1 MMAPSPRL
9 RAFVFLIA
17 LLHCGAPGSAQVDR
31 SAPPKIGPP
40 PRLALPPIQ
49 HLSLSNGIRLLVM
62 EKHAVPLVQV
72 DILVSAGATLDP
84 EARSGLATL
93 TAAMLTEGA
102 GGRDALAFADAVDY
116 LGAQIT
122 SGSGEHTT
130 GIDLHC
136 PLAKLDSALVLLADA
151 VRRPAFAPAELER
164 LKKERLNTFLEWR
177 NDPRTLASVIFN
189 RTLYGGHPYG
199 IPRLG
204 SESSIALITAE
215 DLRKFYTSYFVPS
228 NTTII
233 VVGDITGAHALA
245 RLESAFGKWK
255 GKAQRPPV
263 LPVIRQIPEKTLLLV
278 DNPGAAQSV
287 IEIGRVGVPRLTDD
301 FYPIVV
307 MNTILG
313 GSFRSRLNTNIREQ
327 HGYAYDAGSRF
338 DFRPLA
344 GPFIASAS
352 VQTAVTDKAL
362 TEFVNELKA
371 IREPVSDEE
380 LERAKNYLALGFP
393 AEFQSVEQLASQLE
407 GLVIYGLPDSYFNT
421 YIDRIEAVTK
431 EEVQRVA
438 QKYIN
443 VDDLAFVIV
452 GDRREIEES
461 VSALGLAPAHV
472 LTVEDVLGGPGAPA
486 SGK

>member
-1 MMAPSPRL
+1 MMAPNRSV
-9 RAFVFLIA
+9 RAFLWLIA
-17 LLHCGAPGSAQVDR
+17 LLYAGAPMSAQVDR

-40 PRLALPPIQ
+40 PHLRLPPIA
-49 HLSLSNGIRLLVM
+49 HLSLSNGIRVLVM
-62 EKHAVPLVQV
+62 EKHTVPLVQV
-72 DILVSAGATLDP
+72 DVLVSAGATMDP
-84 EARSGLATL
+84 EGRSGLANL
-93 TAAMLTEGA
+93 TSAMLTEGS

-164 LKKERLNTFLEWR
+164 LKKERLNTLLEWR
-177 NDPRTLASVIFN
+177 NDPRMLASVIFN
-189 RTLYGGHPYG
+189 RTLYGSHPYG
-199 IPRLG
+199 IPTLG
-204 SESSIALITAE
+204 SESSIAAITAE
-215 DLRKFYTSYFVPS
+215 DLRKFYTSYFVPA
-228 NTTII
+228 NTAII
-233 VVGDITGAHALA
+233 VVGDITSAHALA
-245 RLESAFGKWK
+245 RLEAAFGKWRGK
-255 GKAQRPPV
+255 GQRPPA
-263 LPVIRQIPEKTLLLV
+263 LPPILQLPEKTLLLV

-287 IEIGRVGVPRLTDD
+287 IQIGCVGVPRLTED

-327 HGYAYDAGSRF
+327 HGYAYGAGSRF

-344 GPFIASAS
+344 GPFLASAS

-362 TEFVNELKA
+362 TEFVNELKG

-380 LERAKNYLALGFP
+380 LERAKNYLALGYP

-407 GLVIYGLPDSYFNT
+407 GLVIYGLPDTYFNT
-421 YIDRIEAVTK
+421 YIDRIESVTK
-431 EEVQRVA
+431 EEVHRVA

-452 GDRREIEES
+452 GDRKEIEEG

-472 LTVEDVLGGPGAPA
+472 LSVEDVLGPSSAPP